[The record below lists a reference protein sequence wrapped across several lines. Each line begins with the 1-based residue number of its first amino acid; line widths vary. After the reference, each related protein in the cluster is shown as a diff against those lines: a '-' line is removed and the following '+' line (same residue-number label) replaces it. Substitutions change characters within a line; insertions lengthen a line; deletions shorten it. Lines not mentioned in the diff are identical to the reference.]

1 MPPIQHPL
9 GWAVA
14 LALCTAFAPP
24 LLASSRVSRGDTLYV
39 EHLGDA
45 SSIMASSADGL
56 FTWRNISLRNDGV
69 VKGLSGSGVRAYG
82 NGTVLN
88 WGRISGDRTEGVFL
102 TGYNGVR
109 IDGLA
114 RVENYGV
121 IEADV
126 PKGVGS
132 SSGLS
137 IGRGLVVNAED
148 ALIQGPSFGILGQG
162 KGPINVVNRGIIRG
176 HRGIRL
182 NGNHDDSVTNHGL
195 IETTYIQNQDPHG
208 STASAYMKGAYR
220 AGTAIDLGGGN
231 DTLALYSG
239 SQVFGAIDGGSGS
252 DLLLLEGG
260 SGMLGNTR
268 NFESLS
274 VNQGTWTLT
283 GPADF
288 SAQARVGNG
297 AELINNGGITGATWV
312 DQFGVYS
319 GSGSTDSLVVNGTMF
334 ANSQSGAPIVT
345 RDLTMGPSSMLVYGI
360 DRDGGSSTIDVGGTA
375 YLQGATL
382 VLRPTADSVPSTS
395 AHTVLRAGQVEGA
408 FHKVVSDLA
417 FMTYRLSYTPTD
429 VGLIYS
435 RNYVPLEQIAESG
448 NAKRLAAS
456 LGQTAYFAPAPA
468 PDGQHVDDTT
478 AATPVAV
485 GQASQPPALVSSL
498 ITSNAATAKI
508 AMSQL
513 SGSHNANLGNAT
525 LGGAGQVGGGML
537 SAMRQ
542 WSDDRRLPGFET
554 SSGRPATLAFDA
566 DSRGAKGR
574 VWVHGLGNAG
584 KLESSQQ
591 NDQAMQRKTQG
602 LLIGSDWARA
612 ADWRFG
618 VVGGQSQTRLDGSHF
633 KGTIDSW
640 HLGAYALHQ
649 SGPWATRLGAVHSRH
664 DGNTRRDVAFAGF
677 SERLSG
683 RHQASSQQLFSEI
696 GYALGFGNL
705 SVEPFAGLDYQRY
718 HRRGY
723 TEKGGDAALSVKAH
737 SQGNL
742 RSTLG
747 ARFAQQHQLDRGM
760 SLAPRLSA
768 GWKHRYGQLTHAVMQ
783 SSALGGD
790 AFEIRSATLDRDS
803 LVVDAGLD
811 WRFSENH
818 ALGVGYT
825 GEIADNRQ
833 LHGVQG
839 EWTLRF

>member
-1 MPPIQHPL
+1 MPSTHDHL

-14 LALCTAFAPP
+14 LAFCTACAPP
-24 LLASSRVSRGDTLYV
+24 LQASSRVSRGDTLSV
-39 EHLGDA
+39 EHMGDA
-45 SSIMASSADGL
+45 TSIMASSADGIS
-56 FTWRNISLRNDGV
+56 TWRNISLKNDGMI
-69 VKGLSGSGVRAYG
+69 KGLSGSGVHARG
-82 NGTVLN
+82 NGTLWN
-88 WGRISGDRTEGVFL
+88 WGSISGHRAEGVFL

-109 IDGLA
+109 IDGQA

-126 PKGVGS
+126 PNGAGI

-137 IGRGLVVNAED
+137 IGRGLVINAED
-148 ALIQGPSFGILGQG
+148 ALIQGPGFGLLG
-162 KGPINVVNRGIIRG
+162 KGKGSINVVNRGTLRG
-176 HRGIRL
+176 HRGIKFS
-182 NGNHDDSVTNHGL
+182 GHHDDSVSNHGL
-195 IETTYIQNQDPHG
+195 IESTYIHNHDPHG
-208 STASAYMKGAYR
+208 STASVYMKGAYR
-220 AGTAIDLGGGN
+220 AGTAIDLGGGD

-252 DLLLLEGG
+252 DRLLLEGG

-268 NFESLS
+268 NFEWLA

-288 SAQARVGNG
+288 SVQARVGNN
-297 AELINNGGITGATWV
+297 AQLINNGGITGATWV
-312 DQFGVYS
+312 DKYGVYS
-319 GSGSTDSLVVNGTMF
+319 GSGSTDSLLVNGTLF
-334 ANSQSGAPIVT
+334 ANRQAGAPLVE
-345 RDLTMGPSSMLVYGI
+345 RDLTLAPSSVLVYGI
-360 DRDGGSSTIDVGGTA
+360 DRDGGSSTLAVGGTA

-382 VLRPTADSVPSTS
+382 VLRPTTDSVPSIS
-395 AHTVLRAGQVEGA
+395 AHTILRAGQVEGA
-408 FHKVVSDLA
+408 FHKVISDLA
-417 FMTYRLSYTPTD
+417 FMTYRLSYSPTD

-456 LGQTAYFAPAPA
+456 LGQTAYFAPAQAEQVAPA
-468 PDGQHVDDTT
+468 DDGQTVEDNT
-478 AATPVAV
+478 AA
-485 GQASQPPALVSSL
+485 QAPPPPALVSGL

-525 LGGAGQVGGGML
+525 LSGAGQVGGGML

-542 WSDDRRLPGFET
+542 WGDARRMPGFET
-554 SSGRPATLAFDA
+554 SSGTPATLAFDA

-574 VWVHGLGNAG
+574 LWVQGLGNAG
-584 KLESSQQ
+584 QFERSEQ

-602 LLIGSDWARA
+602 LLIGGDWART
-612 ADWRFG
+612 ADWRLG
-618 VVGGQSQTRLDGSHF
+618 VVGGQTQTRLSGQQF
-633 KGTIDSW
+633 RGTLDSW

-649 SGPWATRLGAVHSRH
+649 SGPWALRLGAVHSRH
-664 DGNTRRDVAFAGF
+664 EGNTRRAVAFAGF

-683 RHQASSQQLFSEI
+683 RHQASSQQVLSEV
-696 GYALGFGNL
+696 GYALGLGNL
-705 SVEPFAGLDYQRY
+705 NVEPFAGLDYQRY
-718 HRRGY
+718 HRHAY
-723 TEKGGDAALSVKAH
+723 TEKGGDAALSVKAQT
-737 SQGNL
+737 QGNW

-747 ARFAQQHQLDRGM
+747 VRLAQQYRLDHGR

-768 GWKHRYGQLTHAVMQ
+768 GWKHRHGPITHAVMQ

-790 AFEIRSATLDRDS
+790 GFEIRSATLDRDS
-803 LVVDAGLD
+803 LLVDAGLD
-811 WRFSENH
+811 FKLSEDH
-818 ALGVGYT
+818 VLGVGYT
-825 GEIADNRQ
+825 GEIADNRS